1 MANNL
6 PLENV
11 IVLDLTNV
19 LSGPFATQILSDLGA
34 EVIKIEKP
42 TGDDSRN
49 FGPFI
54 KKKSSYFISLNRGK
68 KSIVLDLK
76 KNNEDKIFFEKL
88 LRKSDVLIENF
99 KPGTLEKLGYTSSF
113 FKKINP
119 KIIQAKIS
127 GFGETGPKKEF
138 PAYDII
144 VQAMGGLMSIT
155 GQDKNNNCRVGTSI
169 GDIAAGLY
177 AVIGILVQL
186 IHRKDTDLG
195 SRLDISMLDCQVA
208 ILENAISRF
217 SVEKKIPHPLG
228 TDHPTITPFGAFK
241 TKDNYI
247 VIAIGN
253 QKLFKKFCKAIESKE
268 LFNDK
273 FFKNNEL
280 RNKNLKKLRKF
291 VEEKLKKENTDFWIE
306 EFSEYEIPHSKI
318 NNIEEVTNN
327 EQIISRDMILNY
339 NYDSIKNLKISGN
352 PIKLSFIKKK
362 RKSKKSPE
370 LDEDR
375 EEIINKF
382 KLNKL

>member
-1 MANNL
+1 MTNNL
-6 PLENV
+6 PLKDV
-11 IVLDLTNV
+11 IVLDLTSI

-34 EVIKIEKP
+34 DVIKIEKP

-186 IHRKDTDLG
+186 IHRKNTDLG

-217 SVEKKIPHPLG
+217 SVEKKIPYPLG

-241 TKDNYI
+241 TKDSYI

-253 QKLFKKFCKAIESKE
+253 DKLFKNFCKAIGSKE
-268 LFNDK
+268 LFYDN

-280 RNKNLKKLRKF
+280 RNKNLKKLRKL
-291 VEEKLKKENTDFWIE
+291 VEEKLEKKNTDFWTKI
-306 EFSEYEIPHSKI
+306 FSEYEVPHSKI

-327 EQIISRDMILNY
+327 EQVISRDMILNY

-352 PIKLSFIKKK
+352 PIKLSFVKKK
-362 RKSKKSPE
+362 RESKKSPE
-370 LDEDR
+370 LNENR

-382 KLNKL
+382 KLNEL

>member
-1 MANNL
+1 MVNKL

-76 KNNEDKIFFEKL
+76 NNNKDKILFDKL
-88 LRKSDVLIENF
+88 LQKSDVLIENF
-99 KPGTLEKLGYTSSF
+99 KPGTLEKLGYTSRF
-113 FKKINP
+113 IKKVNP

-127 GFGETGPKKEF
+127 GFGETGPQKKN

-144 VQAMGGLMSIT
+144 VQAMSGLMSIT

-177 AVIGILVQL
+177 SVIGILVQL
-186 IHRKDTDLG
+186 IHRKNTDLG

-217 SVEKKIPHPLG
+217 SVEKKIPYPLG

-241 TKDNYI
+241 TKDSYI

-253 QKLFKKFCKAIESKE
+253 DKLFKNFCKAIGSKD
-268 LFNDK
+268 LLYDK

-291 VEEKLKKENTDFWIE
+291 IEEKLKKKNINFWVE
-306 EFSEYEIPHSKI
+306 KFSEYEIPHSKI

-327 EQIISRDMILNY
+327 EQVLSRDMILNY

-352 PIKLSFIKKK
+352 PIKLSFVKKK
-362 RKSKKSPE
+362 RELKKSPE
-370 LDEDR
+370 LDENR

-382 KLNKL
+382 KLNKP